1 MEFFKIT
8 DSAPEYYQEF
18 ASVTNDD
25 VYSIKESLLDT
36 FKDTSKPL
44 SNRISFAIDAIKKFT
59 RAQGAMKYR
68 EMNLLSKDLNDM
80 YNKIVALS
88 DTNDKYAFKF
98 RNLIIPRYIDY
109 VPTLYSKE
117 TKKSYQPRYSQ
128 VYYDPTSI
136 KQLIEYVIEKYRNAG
151 EDIITMNDEKYKI
164 QKELSSYLGWIKT
177 VVPCMYANTYKNLKL
192 STCLT
197 HAKGE
202 FDKAYVSYLYASN
215 MMLSYNLLYLQLME
229 KMYDTYKVK
238 IREYKDPDVVMFVE
252 ETFDKI
258 ISYMIEGNRLDSEV
272 FAMYTDCFK
281 GVYNQLS
288 SIYDIIQ
295 SEVL

>member
-98 RNLIIPRYIDY
+98 RNLINQDILKYIMI
-109 VPTLYSKE
+109 LLAL
-117 TKKSYQPRYSQ
+117 KS
-128 VYYDPTSI
+128 
-136 KQLIEYVIEKYRNAG
+136 L
-151 EDIITMNDEKYKI
+151 
-164 QKELSSYLGWIKT
+164 
-177 VVPCMYANTYKNLKL
+177 
-192 STCLT
+192 
-197 HAKGE
+197 
-202 FDKAYVSYLYASN
+202 SN
-215 MMLSYNLLYLQLME
+215 M
-229 KMYDTYKVK
+229 
-238 IREYKDPDVVMFVE
+238 
-252 ETFDKI
+252 
-258 ISYMIEGNRLDSEV
+258 
-272 FAMYTDCFK
+272 
-281 GVYNQLS
+281 
-288 SIYDIIQ
+288 
-295 SEVL
+295 